1 MNSSAATAWLGAS
14 IKSRGGRAVKHPTRS
29 SIGCAC
35 SSPTMVLDDDEVHAV
50 QDIVSFAM
58 FAQRGSDEI
67 MWSGRFK
74 GSKRQALAAANDAGA
89 SQA

>member
-1 MNSSAATAWLGAS
+1 
-14 IKSRGGRAVKHPTRS
+14 
-29 SIGCAC
+29 
-35 SSPTMVLDDDEVHAV
+35 MVLDDDEVHAV